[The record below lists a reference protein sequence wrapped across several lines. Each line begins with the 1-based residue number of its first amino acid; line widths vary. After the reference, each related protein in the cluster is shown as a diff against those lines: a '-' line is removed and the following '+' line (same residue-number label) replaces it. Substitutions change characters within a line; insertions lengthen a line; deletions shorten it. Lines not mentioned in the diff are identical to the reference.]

1 MDQSISGADALA
13 LLLPIVVPYVTAAIK
28 RLWAA
33 MMGRV
38 PKWLGP
44 FKAVVAGWMVAGVS
58 RAVGVPLPTDLTQIT
73 DDTTTAILMSG
84 VLIGAVGAW
93 IRDLFDS
100 LKKRFDED
108 SAIGKLVRL
117 VSGRGELLGER
128 GEVTVAAIG
137 VVLLFSVVVS
147 AMLRVHAQEAIER
160 SRCEVEAASRLAP
173 TMPTEELAARQQQC
187 WERFGVYLPWPH

>member
-1 MDQSISGADALA
+1 MDQPISGSEALA
-13 LLLPIVVPYVTAAIK
+13 LLLPVIVPYVTAAIK
-28 RLWAA
+28 KVWSLA
-33 MMGRV
+33 MGRV

-44 FKAVVAGWMVAGVS
+44 FKAVVAGWMVAGLS

-84 VLIGAVGAW
+84 VVIGAVGAW
-93 IRDLFDS
+93 VRDLFDS

-108 SAIGKLVRL
+108 STIGKLVRL
-117 VSGRGELLGER
+117 LAGGRETDLLSAR
-128 GEVTVAAIG
+128 GEVTVAAVG

-160 SRCEVEAASRLAP
+160 SRCEVEATLRHANQLNAP
-173 TMPTEELAARQQQC
+173 LDRQREC
-187 WERFGVYLPWPH
+187 WERFGLYVPVR